1 MTRELMT
8 PEEALVIARLVLR
21 LGEVERI
28 PVHPDG
34 QRRETDTTHSV
45 MLALVSAV
53 AAWRA
58 GLDPGRAALFALV
71 HDLAEVY
78 AGDVDTSYGLAEDAR
93 EAKRLREA
101 AALYRIVREL
111 GDMGCLIALLEQYE
125 ARDEPEARLVALLD
139 KAMPKAVRLVERQV
153 RGIGPPS
160 DRHDEAA
167 ASQAERLRR
176 EFPELA
182 LVPAHEL
189 ADELRRRLFAAE
201 GNQS

>member
-1 MTRELMT
+1 MLT
-8 PEEALVIARLVLR
+8 PEEVLVLTRLALR

-45 MLALVSAV
+45 MLALVAAV
-53 AAWRA
+53 AAHRM
-58 GLDPGRAALFALV
+58 GLDPGYAALFALV

-78 AGDVDTSYGLAEDAR
+78 AGDVDTSLGLSEDAR
-93 EAKRLREA
+93 AAKQAQEA
-101 AALYRIVREL
+101 AALDRIEGEL
-111 GDMGCLIALLEQYE
+111 GDMGCLVALLQDYE
-125 ARDEPEARLVALLD
+125 ARKVGEARLVALLD

-153 RGIGPPS
+153 RGLGPPS
-160 DRHDEAA
+160 DRHDASA
-167 ASQAERLRR
+167 TSQAERLRR
-176 EFPELA
+176 EFPEPE

-201 GNQS
+201 VTS